1 MSWKPLDEI
10 YLKETAG
17 ISVPVLPRQQMFKE
31 ATAKEVIALINDLE
45 DQGLLK
51 DSDEL
56 DTVMQYL
63 SKKPFQKKL
72 SEYLSK
78 QNLTANTISEGNIQ
92 DIIMDTLAKNNDI
105 AQYSKYIEKPAKL
118 NALGTRGQLI
128 DKASEIT
135 KLKPETI
142 RDLIN
147 LIGTE
152 SGRGVGRAEIA
163 LATLFDDVK
172 MSASKGDLDWNGQ
185 YLEVKATSARLGK
198 RDRASTNFN
207 NTALGK
213 LAQENGLT
221 DKRIDVLVANLAN
234 IKEIDVQR
242 LKSSLKEFVSNEY
255 PHNNKDLIEDV
266 NLKDPAAVR
275 KAVTKIYFNN
285 YAAGEGVDSFIFVN
299 TSNNRFFSRFT
310 LFTTDQINDLIDQNI
325 IKSGVITTLDLDPSL
340 GTI

>member
-152 SGRGVGRAEIA
+152 SG
-163 LATLFDDVK
+163 
-172 MSASKGDLDWNGQ
+172 
-185 YLEVKATSARLGK
+185 
-198 RDRASTNFN
+198 
-207 NTALGK
+207 
-213 LAQENGLT
+213 
-221 DKRIDVLVANLAN
+221 
-234 IKEIDVQR
+234 
-242 LKSSLKEFVSNEY
+242 
-255 PHNNKDLIEDV
+255 
-266 NLKDPAAVR
+266 
-275 KAVTKIYFNN
+275 
-285 YAAGEGVDSFIFVN
+285 
-299 TSNNRFFSRFT
+299 
-310 LFTTDQINDLIDQNI
+310 
-325 IKSGVITTLDLDPSL
+325 
-340 GTI
+340 